1 MAHLLHRF
9 GAKALLP
16 RKKGDK
22 ILPPLISF
30 ENALKLREQFYA
42 IGFQWPYENIVPGKP
57 QLPPG
62 SEAYAARQRE
72 KEQKRAARE
81 KEIAD
86 AMAAM
91 PKRIAEY
98 RESRKLDWSEV
109 SALDRLLLTP
119 GQIREK
125 YVRRRL
131 MRQNQ

>member
-1 MAHLLHRF
+1 M
-9 GAKALLP
+9 
-16 RKKGDK
+16 
-22 ILPPLISF
+22 
-30 ENALKLREQFYA
+30 KLREQYYA
-42 IGFQWPYENIVPGKP
+42 IGLSWPFEDIVPGKP

-62 SEAYAARQRE
+62 SDKYAARQRE

-86 AMAAM
+86 AMASM
-91 PKRIAEY
+91 PKRIADY

-109 SALDRLLLTP
+109 SAIDRLLLTP

-131 MRQNQ
+131 MRQN